1 MPCCRKIDTF
11 RTILEINVLGVHAV
25 SQAFLPLLKMGH
37 KKTVINM
44 SSCLGSHAFLVEPAS
59 FCLHTRPV
67 QQSAFPQ
74 SEHLC
79 NMLIG
84 IVSKIP
90 SYLMF
95 SRHMCTG
102 VIEISLH

>member
-1 MPCCRKIDTF
+1 M
-11 RTILEINVLGVHAV
+11 